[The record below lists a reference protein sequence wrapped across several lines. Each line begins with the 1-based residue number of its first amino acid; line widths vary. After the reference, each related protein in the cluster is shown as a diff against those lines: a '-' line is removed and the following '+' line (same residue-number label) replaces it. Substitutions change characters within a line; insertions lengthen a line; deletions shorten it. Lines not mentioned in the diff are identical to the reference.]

1 MVKIVTKLTQLR
13 YSDLMAVYEQSN
25 RACAAQHYGALDA
38 NDGLI
43 RAEQE
48 LYAYLGEIFFE
59 RSGAFVG
66 IWEENG
72 EYVSAVRMEPYL
84 DGLLLNGLETAPEHR
99 NKGYAQRLVAAV
111 LQDVRL
117 PVYSHVHKEN
127 GPSLRVHRACGF
139 SVVGQGAI
147 YLDGTQTDESL
158 TLCRKSKLP
167 KKY

>member
-25 RACAAQHYGALDA
+25 RACAAQHYRALDA

-48 LYAYLGEIFFE
+48 LYAYLGEIFFD
-59 RSGAFVG
+59 RTGAFMG

-139 SVVGQGAI
+139 KRICEQAT
-147 YLDGTQTDESL
+147 YLDGTVTDHAC
-158 TLCRKSKLP
+158 TLMA
-167 KKY
+167 